1 MVFLEF
7 EKPIAD
13 LYDQLNKL
21 KAMDSEGTVDLDATV
36 AALEKGSRLSVKIY
50 IKTSLPGNE
59 FNYQDILNALIHS
72 TTLKGSLLTSLS
84 FMVTEM
90 YTMIKPL

>member
-21 KAMDSEGTVDLDATV
+21 KAMDSEGTVD
-36 AALEKGSRLSVKIY
+36 
-50 IKTSLPGNE
+50 LPGNE